1 MGQMGDFEWP
11 IAICAVCACGAVGVL
26 VVSGCGVGLGLVIG
40 SLLLSILLVIVRRSE
55 NSMINISR
63 ACNNSN

>member
-1 MGQMGDFEWP
+1 MVEWDILSIP
-11 IAICAVCACGAVGVL
+11 LPSVLLCVCGAVGVL

-55 NSMINISR
+55 NYYSMSGIISR
-63 ACNNSN
+63 ACN